1 MKIPHKYISTSG
13 QIAMAT
19 TAADLVIFCLSNPAA
34 SGKMARLTKL
44 QAVTG
49 FGGTA
54 AATRQQF
61 ALFRGTGTSAGGS
74 GNKATSALGKINR
87 GSPDSVCTLRYGP
100 TAITGLT
107 ADGGGD
113 MYGFFVSHQNAP
125 GPQEVN
131 LIDVKDWEKDRG
143 LWLPANYSVA
153 AITRVA
159 ASVAGEIVTFNAE
172 WEESTG

>member
-1 MKIPHKYISTSG
+1 
-13 QIAMAT
+13 
-19 TAADLVIFCLSNPAA
+19 
-34 SGKMARLTKL
+34 
-44 QAVTG
+44 
-49 FGGTA
+49 
-54 AATRQQF
+54 
-61 ALFRGTGTSAGGS
+61 
-74 GNKATSALGKINR
+74 
-87 GSPDSVCTLRYGP
+87 
-100 TAITGLT
+100 
-107 ADGGGD
+107 